1 MKHSP
6 LRLLPATETAFR
18 FLLRLDLVIVQP
30 VVGRA
35 KAMAKPDHFAAFL
48 RPARETDFHRV
59 VGAASFVV
67 RFLPVTDLFAVV
79 LFGRCCRPICLAT
92 AGFVPAADPF
102 DPADSGLAVVAAAV
116 ADLFDPSDLSDLSA
130 ADLSAVAAGPG
141 CVGPA
146 VFASGLACSVCS
158 FEVALG
164 KGMVVVAV
172 PFCFLTHRSSF

>member
-1 MKHSP
+1 M
-6 LRLLPATETAFR
+6 AFR

-35 KAMAKPDHFAAFL
+35 KALAKPDHSAAFL
-48 RPARETDFHRV
+48 RPARERGFQRV
-59 VGAASFVV
+59 VAAASFAV
-67 RFLPVTDLFAVV
+67 RFSPETDLFSVV
-79 LFGRCCRPICLAT
+79 LFGLCCRPICLAT

-102 DPADSGLAVVAAAV
+102 DPADSGLAAVAVVAAVV
-116 ADLFDPSDLSDLSA
+116 ADLFDPSDLSAAGLSV
-130 ADLSAVAAGPG
+130 VAAGPG
-141 CVGPA
+141 SVGPA
-146 VFASGLACSVCS
+146 VFASGLVCSVCS